1 MVGGVECGVDIESD
15 FSGLGQAGKFLVLS
29 PLTPSAI
36 FDALLCIMRE
46 LVSVILQTAFL
57 YHLRWREMHDHDQ
70 S

>member
-15 FSGLGQAGKFLVLS
+15 FSGLGQAEKFLVFS

-36 FDALLCIMRE
+36 FYALLCIRCV

-57 YHLRWREMHDHDQ
+57 YH
-70 S
+70 